1 MPPASAYAETDL
13 HTERTR
19 NASVKPRA
27 GIPTPLYAA
36 VFQRVLQANR
46 QRNKQENSCDRSK
59 KCTKKEIFRALKS
72 AVNDIKKNLSGRRI
86 AR

>member
-1 MPPASAYAETDL
+1 MPPASAHAETDL

-19 NASVKPRA
+19 ECIRQASGGYPHPSVCRRFSKSF
-27 GIPTPLYAA
+27 IT
-36 VFQRVLQANR
+36 NR